1 MLDKRWT
8 VVAMT
13 VGMVWAASQSY
24 AAPAKPAAK
33 KTQATPTSVNMCV
46 SPDVAGQLDQC
57 PDKGP
62 QWGKLSGQTAPRTV
76 FQGASVRKQTKDQK
90 DYKPGFEIDMSA
102 RRNRAQTERKQ
113 RALLLSEAQ
122 ILERL
127 IQNTPATSA
136 RRPDVLLR
144 AAETYFEL
152 QQDSTRRTRALDEPI
167 FKARSKKDQNRV
179 KQMQQQQVALEKET
193 ARWRQEAL
201 RKYAI
206 LVRDHK
212 NYPRMDE
219 VLFSLAFGLEEMGQ
233 FDQAREVYYRLIKEH
248 PKSRF
253 IPNAYLSFAEYYFA
267 QGQMADALKFYQKV
281 NTIPAEQNAVF
292 GYALYKQAWC
302 YYNLENFKGSMDR
315 FVEVIRFATGHPEAR
330 DGKNLAR
337 QALREIVLPY
347 SQVGSPKQALS
358 YFLKIAPDRGQAIEM
373 LESLAEL
380 YFDTG
385 QWASTIEVY
394 QKLIAERPSSDRVC
408 YWQGRITDAVIS
420 SRPKPE
426 QVAEGKQLIDVY
438 KAFMRTKHSAQSK
451 TECKQATAGVLF
463 QLATAWHRE
472 AVGTAQQA
480 GTKDRNTMRL
490 AAQLYDRLVI
500 EFPDIQ
506 SLKFPDIARK
516 DWPNHYRIAYYR
528 AELLWKMEDWRE
540 CGPAFDRVVEMNP
553 KGEFV
558 SDAAYAAVLCYN
570 NSYQQLYKQTERVAR
585 GAASERKKGKEV
597 EKEEVLEPKPLGPL
611 EMGML
616 KAFQRYICYVNDSDK
631 LPTIKYRRARIYYE
645 ANHFEEAAVLF
656 KDVAWNHRDSELAE
670 YAANLYLDSLILMA
684 EKGKP
689 KRVGCYS
696 AVEETLDPLEKWY
709 CATPDAE
716 KEHGVLCDR
725 TRELR
730 CNTLRK
736 KAETLQVARDYK
748 GAASAYVGVYRR
760 FHAHPDQCGG
770 KMDEVLWNA
779 ALNFEAAR
787 LLGRAIRVRSV
798 LIERFPDSSLSK
810 KAIYL
815 VGANYH
821 ALAFYERAAEYYEN
835 FAKKFPGEDESTCSK
850 EDRATNTC
858 AIAHEALKNAVFFR
872 LGLGQEDKALDD
884 VRLFQRNYGASA
896 SKKNRRVRDAAQVGF
911 SIGSIYER
919 SKDWSKV
926 VDHYRSWLRQYSR
939 FADPHQVIQAYV
951 IIGNAYRNAKDAP
964 KADASYATAIR
975 EWGKGTERKIAALQD
990 TSKEDKERYG
1000 MMARDAVSEAR
1011 FYLAESLYRAFQ
1023 RIKFPEYKGGRSI
1036 ADVNQWAQRDFKRWL
1051 DSKRDALLS
1060 AERAYNQIADLKVP
1074 KWEIAAAARVG
1085 EMYSSFIDAFREA
1098 PVPKEIENDDE
1109 LYGVYV
1115 DALEAQAKTFEKP
1128 AVEKFEFC
1136 LITATRVRWFSE
1148 FSKQCESELNR
1159 LNPREYPLAAELRG
1173 EAGYAHSTVSLPGMV
1188 ELSE

>member
-1 MLDKRWT
+1 
-8 VVAMT
+8 V
-13 VGMVWAASQSY
+13 
-24 AAPAKPAAK
+24 
-33 KTQATPTSVNMCV
+33 
-46 SPDVAGQLDQC
+46 DVA
-57 PDKGP
+57 
-62 QWGKLSGQTAPRTV
+62 
-76 FQGASVRKQTKDQK
+76 
-90 DYKPGFEIDMSA
+90 A
-102 RRNRAQTERKQ
+102 RRNQVQTERKQ
-113 RALLLSEAQ
+113 RALLLNEVQ

-127 IQNTPATSA
+127 IQNTPVTNP

-144 AAETYFEL
+144 AAEAYFEL
-152 QQDSTRRTRALDEPI
+152 QQDSTRRARALDEPI
-167 FKARSKKDQNRV
+167 FQAQGKKNQARV
-179 KQMQQQQVALEKET
+179 KALQQQQAALEKET
-193 ARWRQEAL
+193 GRWRQEAL

-219 VLFSLAFGLEEMGQ
+219 VLFSLAFGLEETGQ
-233 FDQAREVYYRLIKEH
+233 FERAREVYYRLIKEH

-253 IPNAYLSFAEYYFA
+253 IPNAYLAFAEYYFA

-281 NTIPAEQNAVF
+281 NATPPEQNTVY

-302 YYNLENFKGSMDR
+302 YYNLENFKASMDR

-337 QALREIVLPY
+337 QSLREIVLPY

-358 YFLKIAPDRGQAIEM
+358 YFLKIASDRNQAMEM

-385 QWASTIEVY
+385 RWDQTIEVY
-394 QKLIAERPSSDRVC
+394 QKLIAEKPASERVC

-420 SRPKPE
+420 SRPKAE
-426 QVAEGKQLIDVY
+426 QVGEGKQLVDVY
-438 KAFMRTKHSAQSK
+438 KAFMRSKHPAQAK
-451 TECKQATAGVLF
+451 MECKQTTAGVLF

-472 AVGTAQQA
+472 AVGTPQQA
-480 GTKDRNTMRL
+480 GTKDRSTMRL
-490 AAQLYDRLVI
+490 AAQIYDRIVQ
-500 EFPDIQ
+500 EFPDIET
-506 SLKFPDIARK
+506 LKFPDIARK
-516 DWPNHYRIAYYR
+516 DWPTPYRIAYYR

-540 CGPAFDRVVEMNP
+540 CGPAFDRVVDMNP

-570 NSYQQLYKQTERVAR
+570 NSYQQLYKQTERATR
-585 GAASERKKGKEV
+585 SEFSKRKGKQAEPV
-597 EKEEVLEPKPLGPL
+597 EDVLEPKPLGPL
-611 EMGML
+611 ETGML
-616 KAFQRYICYVNDSDK
+616 KAFQRYICYVSDNEK

-689 KRVGCYS
+689 KRVGCFS
-696 AVEETLDPLEKWY
+696 TVEETLDPLEKWF
-709 CATPDAE
+709 CVSKTDQAE
-716 KEHGVLCDR
+716 HEVLCNR

-736 KAETLQVARDYK
+736 KAETLQATREYK
-748 GAASAYVGVYRR
+748 GAASAYVGIYRR
-760 FHAHPDQCGG
+760 FHDNPEQCGG

-787 LLGRAIRVRSV
+787 LLGRAIRVRTV
-798 LIERFPDSSLSK
+798 LIEKFPESNLAK

-821 ALAFYERAAEYYEN
+821 ALAFYERGAEYYET
-835 FAKKFPGEDESTCSK
+835 FAKKYPGEDESTCSK
-850 EDRATNTC
+850 EDRETNTC

-872 LGLGQEDKALDD
+872 LGLGQEDTALED
-884 VRLFQRNYGASA
+884 VRLFQRNYGPNAA
-896 SKKNRRVRDAAQVGF
+896 KKNRRVRDAAQVSF
-911 SIGSIYER
+911 SIGAIYER
-919 SKDWSKV
+919 SKDWTKV
-926 VDHYRSWLRQYSR
+926 VDHYKTWLRQYSR
-939 FADPHQVIQAYV
+939 FAYPHQVIEAYV
-951 IIGNAYRNAKDAP
+951 IIGNAYRNAKDSP
-964 KADASYATAIR
+964 KAEAAYTAAVR
-975 EWGKGTERKIAALQD
+975 EWGKGGERRIAALDD
-990 TSKEDKERYG
+990 TSKEDKERYS
-1000 MMARDAVSEAR
+1000 MMARDAVSEAK
-1011 FYLAESLYRAFQ
+1011 FHLAEGLYRAFQ
-1023 RIKFPEYKGGRSI
+1023 RINFPEYKGGRNL
-1036 ADVNQWAQRDFKRWL
+1036 ADVNRWAQRDFKRWL
-1051 DSKRDALLS
+1051 DSKREALQT
-1060 AERAYNQIADLKVP
+1060 AERSYNQIAELKVP

-1115 DALEAQAKTFEKP
+1115 DALEAQAKSFEKP
-1128 AVEKFEFC
+1128 AVDKFEYC

-1148 FSKQCESELNR
+1148 FSQQCELELNR

>member
-8 VVAMT
+8 VVAVT
-13 VGMVWAASQSY
+13 VVMVWGASRGFAVPHKPKQKPVQAA
-24 AAPAKPAAK
+24 
-33 KTQATPTSVNMCV
+33 TSPMMCI
-46 SPDVAGQLDQC
+46 SPDVASQLEQC
-57 PDKGP
+57 PDRGP
-62 QWGKLSGQTAPRTV
+62 NWGKLSGQTAPRTV
-76 FQGASVRKQTKDQK
+76 FQGASVRQKTRSQK
-90 DYKPGFEIDMSA
+90 DYKPGFEIDAAA
-102 RRNRAQTERKQ
+102 RRNQAQTARKQ

-127 IQNTPATSA
+127 IQNTPVKNP

-167 FKARSKKDQNRV
+167 FQAKKQKNQARANALV
-179 KQMQQQQVALEKET
+179 KQQAALEKET

-219 VLFSLAFGLEEMGQ
+219 VLFSLAFGLEETGQ
-233 FDQAREVYYRLIKEH
+233 FERAREVYYRLIKEH

-267 QGQMADALKFYQKV
+267 QGKMADALKFYAKV
-281 NTIPAEQNAVF
+281 NDTPSERNTVY

-302 YYNLENFKGSMDR
+302 YYNLENFKASMDK

-337 QALREIVLPY
+337 QSLREIVLPY

-358 YFLKIAPDRGQAIEM
+358 YFLKIAADRGQAIEM

-385 QWASTIEVY
+385 QWASTIEIY

-408 YWQGRITDAVIS
+408 YWEGRVADAVIS
-420 SRPKPE
+420 SRSKAE

-438 KAFMRTKHSAQSK
+438 KAFMRAKHAASAK
-451 TECKQATAGVLF
+451 NECKQATAGVLF

-490 AAQLYDRLVI
+490 AAQLYDRLVE
-500 EFPDIQ
+500 EFPDLQ
-506 SLKFPDIARK
+506 SLKFPNIARK
-516 DWPNHYRIAYYR
+516 DWPTPYRIAYYR

-540 CGPAFDRVVEMNP
+540 CGPAFDRVVDMNP

-570 NSYQQLYKQTERVAR
+570 NSYQQLYKQSERVVR
-585 GAASERKKGKEV
+585 SDVGKKKGKNAEPT
-597 EKEEVLEPKPLGPL
+597 EEVLEPKTLGAL
-611 EMGML
+611 ETGML
-616 KAFQRYICYVNDSDK
+616 NAFQRYICYVSDNDK

-645 ANHFEEAAVLF
+645 ANHFEQAAVLF
-656 KDVAWNHRDSELAE
+656 KDIAWNHRDSELAE

-689 KRVGCYS
+689 KRVGCFS
-696 AVEETLDPLEKWY
+696 AVEEGLDPLEQWY
-709 CATPDAE
+709 CGSEGAQS
-716 KEHGVLCDR
+716 EHAILCDR
-725 TRELR
+725 TRALR

-736 KAETLQVARDYK
+736 KAETLQAARDHK
-748 GAASAYVGVYRR
+748 GAASAYVGLYRR
-760 FHAHPDQCGG
+760 FYAHPDQCGG
-770 KMDEVLWNA
+770 RMDEVLWNA

-787 LLGRAIRVRSV
+787 LLGRAIRVRTV
-798 LIERFPDSSLSK
+798 LIEKFPESELAK

-821 ALAFYERAAEYYEN
+821 ALAFYERAAEYYET
-835 FAKKFPGEDESTCSK
+835 FAKKYPGEDESTCSK
-850 EDRATNTC
+850 EDQATNTC
-858 AIAHEALKNAVFFR
+858 AIAHDALKNAVFFR
-872 LGLGQEDKALDD
+872 LGLGQEDAALED
-884 VRLFQRNYGASA
+884 VRLFQRNYGPKA
-896 SKKNRRVRDAAQVGF
+896 SKKNRRVRDSAQVAF
-911 SIGSIYER
+911 SIGAIYER
-919 SKDWSKV
+919 GKDWSKV
-926 VDHYRSWLRQYSR
+926 VDHYKTWLRQYSR
-939 FADPHQVIQAYV
+939 VADPHHVIEAYV
-951 IIGNAYRNAKDAP
+951 IIGNAYRNAKDGS
-964 KADASYATAIR
+964 KADAAYATAIR
-975 EWGKGTERKIAALQD
+975 EFGKGTERRIASLGD
-990 TSKEDKERYG
+990 TSAVDKERYL
-1000 MMARDAVSEAR
+1000 MMAKDAVSEAR

-1036 ADVNQWAQRDFKRWL
+1036 ADVNQWAQRDFKKWL
-1051 DSKRDALLS
+1051 GNKREALLS
-1060 AERAYNQIADLKVP
+1060 AERSYNQIAELRVP

-1136 LITATRVRWFSE
+1136 LITATRVRWFSD
-1148 FSKQCESELNR
+1148 FSKQCELELNR
-1159 LNPREYPLAAELRG
+1159 LSPRDYPLAAELRG
-1173 EAGYAHSTVSLPGMV
+1173 EADYTYSAVSVPGMV